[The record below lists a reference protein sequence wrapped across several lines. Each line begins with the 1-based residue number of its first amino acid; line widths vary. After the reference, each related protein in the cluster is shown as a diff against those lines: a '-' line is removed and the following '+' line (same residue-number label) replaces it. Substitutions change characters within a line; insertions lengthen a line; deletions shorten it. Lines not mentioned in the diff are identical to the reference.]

1 MGQKYAQSTTT
12 FSPCFHTHVDVV
24 NLKGGFRLFSF
35 SAARQWFSVHLNH
48 VQIVTEL
55 ARSLSRAAI
64 TAWGLTYERILM
76 IRLCSN
82 VSSEKS
88 KCSSSSMVFFIL
100 ALMASND
107 EFFCCTK
114 GDEFLE
120 RIRYPFLCVCVCLCM
135 CMRVFVHVHACVCTY
150 VDMYVM
156 YL

>member
-12 FSPCFHTHVDVV
+12 FSPCGSFFFPTHVGVV
-24 NLKGGFRLFSF
+24 NLKGGFRSFSF

-88 KCSSSSMVFFIL
+88 KCSSPSMVFFIL

-107 EFFCCTK
+107 EFF
-114 GDEFLE
+114 GAQ
-120 RIRYPFLCVCVCLCM
+120 
-135 CMRVFVHVHACVCTY
+135 RVTY
-150 VDMYVM
+150 F
-156 YL
+156 

>member
-1 MGQKYAQSTTT
+1 MICHKMAVWDRSTRSQRRRFLPVVV
-12 FSPCFHTHVDVV
+12 FSFHTHVHVV
-24 NLKGGFRLFSF
+24 NLKGGFRSFSF

-55 ARSLSRAAI
+55 VRSLSRAAI

-107 EFFCCTK
+107 EFFAAQ
-114 GDEFLE
+114 
-120 RIRYPFLCVCVCLCM
+120 
-135 CMRVFVHVHACVCTY
+135 RVTNF
-150 VDMYVM
+150 
-156 YL
+156 